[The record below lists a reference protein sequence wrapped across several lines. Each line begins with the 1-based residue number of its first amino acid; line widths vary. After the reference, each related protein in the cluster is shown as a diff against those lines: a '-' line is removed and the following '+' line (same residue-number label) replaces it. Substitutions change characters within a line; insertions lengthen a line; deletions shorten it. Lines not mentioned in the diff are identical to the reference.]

1 MYEEIDLVVVKNL
14 EERSNVPQIILL
26 SLKLPQIKT
35 NLNTNYSLRI
45 TIIENTY
52 ICNTTDVFYQF

>member
-1 MYEEIDLVVVKNL
+1 MYEEIELVVVINL

-26 SLKLPQIKT
+26 ALKLPQIKT

-45 TIIENTY
+45 TIIENT
-52 ICNTTDVFYQF
+52 